1 MHTLCVDKM
10 RDTYILSSC
19 HFYQY
24 SCVLLTFEGMI
35 IIYGIFFKCTN
46 YKRTGKSLSFLK
58 KYYFNYLILLTKALT
73 LVMKKD
79 VK

>member
-35 IIYGIFFKCTN
+35 IIYGIFLNAQIIKGLEN
-46 YKRTGKSLSFLK
+46 H
-58 KYYFNYLILLTKALT
+58 
-73 LVMKKD
+73 
-79 VK
+79 